1 MLLVLRIIVLEL
13 WRALFMYPEIL
24 AARHHFRKA
33 ICCAVF
39 ALVMVHITPGH
50 AGEFHNAL
58 SLQGFTGLLN
68 TPNAE
73 VTAEG
78 RFYGLFSDQ
87 KESKWR
93 NKVWRQENY
102 MFSVG
107 LFSFAELGGRL
118 TEARGV
124 GARDLSGNVK
134 LKIPFIPEGRYLP
147 AVALGVQDI
156 GGGEHRLRTA
166 YAVATEELW
175 RMRFSIGYGTGSDR
189 MKGVFGG
196 GELKVLDWIYLL
208 GEYDTTETNVAARLI
223 TPEVFGI
230 PVNFQV
236 TAKTS
241 LTHRPGNFELGV
253 GLQFPLGLD
262 HFNKKPLSAVPE
274 EAALKAADGQA
285 APPQRSAA
293 ASGQEAS
300 VPEDDAGDVVDGS
313 LLRLQE
319 RLVAQG
325 FRNVRVGRQE
335 MKLLVIEYE
344 NSRFNHNE
352 MDGLGVVSGTAVIHS
367 PAGFE
372 NLRLILKK
380 KNIRVMQLEA
390 PLNDFRMFLEDAGKL
405 EQLRESLQVTTDAAD
420 DEGVRYVAGS
430 ANPSRPR
437 ASLLI
442 HTGLKTFVGTEVGV
456 FDYLLSIRPDL
467 YVDTWKGSV
476 VNARW
481 DIPVSWSENF
491 DNGKTFRSSRENSRL
506 DRLMLFQAI
515 KVSPTIMANVG
526 GGMLFPDAYG
536 TLNEL
541 LWTPGSGTHRFSL
554 THAFADDSK
563 RHATH
568 EVYLGAYRY
577 YFSPLEL
584 YLEGTGGR
592 FRDQDNGFKLTLK
605 RFFGDTS
612 FSVYYKNSETADRQH
627 VQMGGVQIAFPLTP
641 RKDMKPYPL
650 QVRGSDEWSYAQ
662 EVVIAVPGQRNPVGK
677 SIGVDS
683 LSDFNLERVFYNR
696 DRLSGEY
703 IKKHLLRLRDAYA
716 AYVPEAGRFKEA
728 GW

>member
-1 MLLVLRIIVLEL
+1 MH
-13 WRALFMYPEIL
+13 PEIS
-24 AARHHFRKA
+24 AAVSSFRRT
-33 ICCAVF
+33 ICCAIF
-39 ALVMVHITPGH
+39 WLTIAHITPGH

-73 VTAEG
+73 LTAEG
-78 RFYGLFSDQ
+78 GFYGLFSDQ

-134 LKIPFIPEGRYLP
+134 LKIPFIPEGCYLP
-147 AVALGVQDI
+147 AVALGMQDI
-156 GGGEHRLRTA
+156 GGGERKLRTA

-175 RMRFSIGYGTGSDR
+175 RMRFSIGYGTGPDR

-196 GELKVLDWIYLL
+196 GELKALDWIYLL

-262 HFNKKPLSAVPE
+262 HFSKKPLPVAPE
-274 EAALKAADGQA
+274 EASPKAADGQA
-285 APPQRSAA
+285 APPQRSIAQPRSSDA
-293 ASGQEAS
+293 VLVQQSLGQRAPAPQQDAVGDFVDSG
-300 VPEDDAGDVVDGS
+300 

-319 RLVAQG
+319 RLVAEG
-325 FRNVRVGRQE
+325 FQNVRVGRRE
-335 MKLLVIEYE
+335 MNLLVIEYE

-352 MDGLGVVSGTAVIHS
+352 MDGLGVVSGMAVIHPTAS
-367 PAGFE
+367 FE
-372 NLRLILKK
+372 NLRLVLKK

-390 PLNDFRMFLEDAGKL
+390 PLNDFRMFLEDAGKV
-405 EQLRESLQVTTDAAD
+405 EQLRESLQITTDVAD
-420 DEGVRYVAGS
+420 DEGVRYIFGS
-430 ANPSRPR
+430 ANPSWLR

-442 HTGLKTFVGTEVGV
+442 YPGLKTFVGTEVGV
-456 FDYLLSIRPDL
+456 FDYLLSIKPDL
-467 YVDTWKGSV
+467 YFDTWKGSV

-491 DNGKTFRSSRENSRL
+491 DNGKAFRSSREKSRL

-515 KVSPTIMANVG
+515 KASPTIMVNVG

-536 TLNEL
+536 TLNQL

-592 FRDQDNGFKLTLK
+592 FRDRDNGVKLTLK

-612 FSVYYKNSETADRQH
+612 FSVYYKNSETADRHH
-627 VQMGGVQIAFPLTP
+627 VQMGGVRIEFPLTP

-650 QVRGSDEWSYAQ
+650 QVRGTDEWSYAQ

-677 SIGVDS
+677 SIGIDP
-683 LSDFNLERVFYNR
+683 LSDFNLARVFYNR

-703 IKKHLLRLRDAYA
+703 IKNHLLRLRDAYA
-716 AYVPEAGRFKEA
+716 TYVLKAGRFNEA